1 MPHLNPAGTVA
12 LVTGANRGIG
22 RAFVS
27 SLVARGALKVYAGT
41 RSREAFADLRAIDPE
56 RVVPVRLDITDDE
69 QVAEVAAQA
78 GDVNLLVNNAGTA
91 LFKPALAEDSLA
103 AARKEM
109 EVNYFGTLRVSRA
122 FAKTLA
128 SNGGGGIIN
137 IVSVGGV
144 QNFPLAATYSASK
157 AALHSATQALRF
169 ELGNQETVVV
179 GVYPGAVDT
188 DLAAGIQLDKDSP
201 AFIADSALDALAEGV
216 EDVYPGAMASGFQ
229 VALRQD
235 PKQLERDVSKMARQ
249 ILAGAA
255 AS

>member
-1 MPHLNPAGTVA
+1 MSHVNPTGSIA

-27 SLVARGALKVYAGT
+27 TLVARGALKVYAAT
-41 RSREAFADLRAIDPE
+41 RSREAFADLRAIDPQ
-56 RVVPVRLDITDDE
+56 RVVPVRLDITDDD
-69 QVAEVAAQA
+69 QVADVAARA
-78 GDVNLLVNNAGTA
+78 GDVNLLINNAGTA
-91 LFKPALAEDSLA
+91 LFTPALATDDLA
-103 AARKEM
+103 AARQEM
-109 EVNYFGTLRVSRA
+109 EINYFGTLRVSRA

-128 SNGGGGIIN
+128 SNGGGGIVN

-169 ELGNQETVVV
+169 ELSDQGTVVV
-179 GVYPGAVDT
+179 GVYPGPVDT
-188 DLAAGIQLDKDSP
+188 DLAAGLDLDKDSP
-201 AFIADSALDALAEGV
+201 VFIAESALDALAEGV

-235 PKQLERDVSKMARQ
+235 PKQLEREISKMARQ
-249 ILAGAA
+249 VLAGAA